1 MSCCDSCTGDKPAI
15 VEWGELIEA
24 TDLSSLHKK
33 AIRVRVLS
41 VIGRLKER
49 LKRLTVTYTM
59 LRTSTTVGSLLVPS
73 LLAVQTNIDQSGAY
87 WAMWGIGLVVSLSN
101 AFVSL
106 FRIDKNYFT
115 VGDLVEKI
123 ESEAWM
129 YLTLSGKYKH
139 EDYESGLSGHQL
151 MFTQFMERCELLM
164 SKAITTEYISG
175 SIPPSNRS
183 VIQDQP
189 AMYKAAAV
197 HPPLVNSR
205 DKIPDP
211 YSYETVALPVDD
223 KHDSS
228 DHNSTNSSDNV
239 RREHSDSDSS
249 IEVEQVSGGGG
260 VHRE

>member
-1 MSCCDSCTGDKPAI
+1 MSCKVCALDKPAI
-15 VEWGELIEA
+15 IEWGELIEA
-24 TDLSSLHKK
+24 TDLSPLHKK
-33 AIRVRVLS
+33 AIQVRVLS
-41 VIGRLKER
+41 VINRLKER
-49 LKRLTVTYTM
+49 LRRLTVTYTM

-73 LLAVQTNIDQSGAY
+73 LLAVQTNIDQAGAY

-123 ESEAWM
+123 ESESWM

-139 EDYESGLSGHQL
+139 DDYESGLSGHQM
-151 MFTQFMERCELLM
+151 MFTQFMECCELLM

-175 SIPPSNRS
+175 SIPQSNKSVLQEQPVMFKTQMPS
-183 VIQDQP
+183 
-189 AMYKAAAV
+189 
-197 HPPLVNSR
+197 PPINVNIR

-228 DHNSTNSSDNV
+228 DHNSTNSSDHV
-239 RREHSDSDSS
+239 RREPSDSDFS
-249 IEVEQVSGGGG
+249 IEVKQVS
-260 VHRE
+260 